1 MNISNSVRV
10 APGASAI
17 GIAPDGEPAHKRR
30 ISVMTPTYNE
40 EENVRELYAA
50 VRKVFEALPQYE
62 YEHVFIDNASTDET
76 VSILRGIAAR
86 DKHVKVIVNTRNF
99 GHIRSP
105 YHALL
110 QCRGDAVIGMA
121 ADLQDPPEL
130 IPAFLERWREGYKV
144 VLGVKSASE
153 ESTVMFAIRRLGY
166 RVIDGLSEVKQVRN
180 TTGFGLYDKAFV
192 SVLRRLPD
200 PYPYFRGIV
209 AELGFRYATV
219 PYTQP
224 KRTRGITKNNAYA
237 LYDIGVQGIVNH
249 SKIPLRLA
257 TILGFC
263 SSVVSMVAALV
274 YFVMKMLFWYN
285 LPIGI
290 APLIIGLFC
299 VASVQL
305 FFLGVLGEYVGQI
318 YTQVRNRPLVVEQ
331 ERINFGED
339 AES

>member
-1 MNISNSVRV
+1 L
-10 APGASAI
+10 A
-17 GIAPDGEPAHKRR
+17 AH
-30 ISVMTPTYNE
+30 
-40 EENVRELYAA
+40 
-50 VRKVFEALPQYE
+50 
-62 YEHVFIDNASTDET
+62 
-76 VSILRGIAAR
+76 
-86 DKHVKVIVNTRNF
+86 DKNVKVIVNTRNF

-130 IPAFLERWREGYKV
+130 IPAFLEKWREGYKV
-144 VLGVKSASE
+144 VLGVKSASD
-153 ESTVMFAIRRLGY
+153 ESAVMFAIRRFGY
-166 RVIDGLSEVKQVRN
+166 AVIDLLSEVKQVRN
-180 TTGFGLYDKAFV
+180 TTGFGLYDQTFV

-224 KRTRGITKNNAYA
+224 RRTGGVTKNNLYM

-257 TILGFC
+257 TIIGFC
-263 SSVVSMVAALV
+263 SSIVSLVAALV

-299 VASVQL
+299 AASVQL
-305 FFLGVLGEYVGQI
+305 FFLGVLGEYLGSI
-318 YTQVRNRPLVVEQ
+318 YTQVRNRPLVIEQ
-331 ERINFGED
+331 ERINFPDDSEVEARG
-339 AES
+339 

>member
-1 MNISNSVRV
+1 MSDI
-10 APGASAI
+10 
-17 GIAPDGEPAHKRR
+17 HK
-30 ISVMTPTYNE
+30 ITVLTPCYNE
-40 EENVRELYAA
+40 AGNVQTLYERVRA
-50 VRKVFEALPQYE
+50 VFQPLDEYV
-62 YEHVFIDNASTDET
+62 YEHLFIDNASTDET
-76 VSILRGIAAR
+76 VSLLREIAAR
-86 DKHVKVIVNTRNF
+86 DRNVKVIVNTRNF

-130 IPAFLERWREGYKV
+130 IPAFLEKWREGYKV

-166 RVIDGLSEVKQVRN
+166 GVIDRLSEVKQVRN
-180 TTGFGLYDKAFV
+180 STGFGLYDKAFV

-224 KRTRGITKNNAYA
+224 KRTRGITKNNLYM
-237 LYDIGVQGIVNH
+237 LYDLGVQGIVNH

-263 SSVVSMVAALV
+263 SSVVSLVAALV

-305 FFLGVLGEYVGQI
+305 FFLGVLGEYVGSI
-318 YTQVRNRPLVVEQ
+318 YTQVRNRPLVVEE
-331 ERINFGED
+331 ERINFD
-339 AES
+339 DDTES